1 MAIVLN
7 DYHVH
12 SCWAFHLGSKFLQ
25 TGGSWTL
32 IYMNPFSS
40 LLLVRVHLVFS
51 VYKGVQFHIDPCT
64 SFRIL
69 VKSLIREPYQP
80 RTYQQ
85 RSHSPHHLSTRTPI
99 HTLKSYSELTK
110 STQPIRAT
118 HTKPPTNYTPN
129 TQSHTTKSLTMITW
143 NACHI
148 SSSLPCIMETIQ
160 AYPLP
165 PPPPNHHTHTRNQ
178 IPKFKSTQYIDT
190 KFVDYKTTY
199 NNTCVWRP
207 HTQYTPTWGG
217 SLTMIHKFINLI
229 STSLLIGRISS
240 QTLEQRARLPSQG
253 PSSAR

>member
-25 TGGSWTL
+25 TRGSWTL

-160 AYPLP
+160 AYPFP
-165 PPPPNHHTHTRNQ
+165 PPPQPSYTYKKPNSKIQIYPVHRHQICWLQNYIQQHMCMKTPHSVHPNLRRITHNDPQ
-178 IPKFKSTQYIDT
+178 I
-190 KFVDYKTTY
+190 YKLNKY
-199 NNTCVWRP
+199 FPLNRKDL
-207 HTQYTPTWGG
+207 
-217 SLTMIHKFINLI
+217 LTNI
-229 STSLLIGRISS
+229 
-240 QTLEQRARLPSQG
+240 RATG
-253 PSSAR
+253 TIT